1 MISRPSDDLC
11 LSSDERIFISRHDQ
25 DTETVVHEIRE
36 ATDSVL
42 QSLGRG
48 YLDEQWLMR
57 TQLSDGSVGC
67 LDDPLRVPFLFNG
80 LSIVRLYRPGGRRT
94 DLDHA
99 PGGVRS
105 ATARGTTDGSRS
117 RMLSG
122 PSEYLDKPHVL
133 SPRHLVVQAYY
144 RRLLSERMRTYLV
157 DVDDMDGGP

>member
-36 ATDSVL
+36 ATDSIL

-57 TQLSDGSVGC
+57 MQLSDSSVGC

-80 LSIVRLYRPGGRRT
+80 LSIVRLYRPGEDEPIWTTRLEEYVPR
-94 DLDHA
+94 LHA
-99 PGGVRS
+99 GQR
-105 ATARGTTDGSRS
+105 DGSRS